1 MTETNVADW
10 LLASDPAIRW
20 QVMRDLTDAP
30 DDQVAAERDR
40 VAREGWGAQLLA
52 LQGADGIWRDRDEQ
66 ADMVTVRALDE
77 LRAMGPDP
85 QNPTVQEG
93 VARLRDNEEWLRLLP
108 PGYAF
113 HNRPFFTGETE
124 PCINGRIVAIG
135 AYFGQDVQVIV
146 DRLLGEQMADG
157 GWNCEQENGSV
168 RGSFESTINVLEG
181 LQEYERANG
190 GSAAISEART
200 RGEAY
205 LLERRLFRRLSTGE
219 AAAERFTQLSFPK
232 GYRYDVLR
240 GLDYFRAGGG
250 APDSLMDDAFALVAS
265 RRGEDG
271 RWLLETPPPDDTVL
285 TFGET
290 VGEPSRWITL
300 RAMRVLRWRDRA

>member
-1 MTETNVADW
+1 MNVTDW
-10 LLASDPAIRW
+10 LLESDPAIRW
-20 QVMRDLTDAP
+20 QVMRDLTDALP
-30 DDQVAAERDR
+30 GQVAAERDR

-77 LRAMGPDP
+77 LRAIGPDP
-85 QNPTVQEG
+85 ANAAVQQA
-93 VARLRDNEEWLRLLP
+93 VTQLRDSEEWLRLLP

-113 HNRPFFTGETE
+113 HARPFFTGETE

-135 AYFGQDVQVIV
+135 AYFGQDVQGIV

-157 GWNCEQENGSV
+157 GWNCEQESGSV
-168 RGSFESTINVLEG
+168 RGSFHSTINVLEG
-181 LQEYERANG
+181 LLEYERTNG
-190 GSAAISEART
+190 ESAAVSAART
-200 RGEAY
+200 KGEAY

-219 AAAERFTQLSFPK
+219 VVDERFTQLSFPT
-232 GYRYDVLR
+232 GYRYNVLR
-240 GLDYFRAGGG
+240 GLDYFRDTGG
-250 APDSLMDDAFALVAS
+250 APDALMDDAFALVAS

-271 RWLLETPPPDDTVL
+271 RWPLEIPPPEDTVL
-285 TFGET
+285 SFGET

-300 RAMRVLRWRDRA
+300 RAMRVLRWRDARAA

>member
-1 MTETNVADW
+1 VDVIDW
-10 LLASDPAIRW
+10 LHDADPAIRW

-30 DDQVAAERDR
+30 AEEVVDERAR
-40 VAREGWGAQLLA
+40 VATEGWGAKLLA
-52 LQGADGIWRDRDEQ
+52 LQGPDGIWRDADEQ

-77 LRAMGPDP
+77 LRALGPDP
-85 QNPTVQEG
+85 VDSGVQEAI
-93 VARLRDNEEWLRLLP
+93 ARLRNSEEWLRLLP

-113 HNRPFFTGETE
+113 HARPFFTGETE
-124 PCINGRIVAIG
+124 PCINGRIVAFG
-135 AYFGQDVQVIV
+135 AYFGQDVQGVV

-157 GWNCEQENGSV
+157 GWNCEQERGSV
-168 RGSFESTINVLEG
+168 RGSFDSTINVLEG

-190 GSAAISEART
+190 ESAAVSEART

-219 AAAERFTQLSFPK
+219 VADDSYTQLSFPK

-250 APDSLMDDAFALVAS
+250 APDPLMDDAFALVVS

-271 RWLLETPPPDDTVL
+271 RWPLDATPPDDTVL
-285 TFGET
+285 SFGET
-290 VGEPSRWITL
+290 AGEPSHWITL
-300 RAMRVLRWRDRA
+300 RALRVLRWRDGRA